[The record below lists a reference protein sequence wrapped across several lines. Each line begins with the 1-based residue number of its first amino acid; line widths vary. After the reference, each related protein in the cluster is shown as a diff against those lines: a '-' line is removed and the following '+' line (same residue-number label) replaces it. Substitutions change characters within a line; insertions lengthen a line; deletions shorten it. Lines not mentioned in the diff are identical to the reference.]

1 MKEVTIRNNYTLAQH
16 RHKLRFDGLP
26 LVVALIRYEEK
37 SGLDSLPASQMARI
51 RRMLTERYGHYGF
64 NVIWVTEEAPSHRD
78 AHRPGLMLTAELLK
92 AGYGTYLA
100 ISRLDRLTRS
110 PVVYFELEEDV
121 LRPLG
126 VQLLTCRGSSGPGSS
141 MSLVEGGGSHE

>member
-1 MKEVTIRNNYTLAQH
+1 MKEVSIRNNYTLEQH
-16 RHKLRFDGLP
+16 QHKLRFDGLP

-37 SGLDSLPASQMARI
+37 SGWDNLPASQMAQL
-51 RRMLTERYGHYGF
+51 RRMLTDRFGHYGF
-64 NVIWVTEEAPSHRD
+64 NAIWVIEEAPSHRD

-92 AGYGTYLA
+92 AGYGECLA
-100 ISRLDRLTRS
+100 VTRLDRLTRS
-110 PVVYFELEEDV
+110 AKVYFDLEESV